1 MLQDSANASLVFSE
15 SENFE
20 LRPAGAAPTH
30 EWDPVSDAAATGAAP
45 AGSAP
50 VSSAVASPTPTSG
63 AGRLAPGWLVG
74 AAVAAAML

>member
-1 MLQDSANASLVFSE
+1 VLQDSANASLVFAE

-30 EWDPVSDAAATGAAP
+30 EWDPASDAAPTGAAP
-45 AGSAP
+45 GSAP
-50 VSSAVASPTPTSG
+50 VSSAVASPTLTSG